1 MEYLTVGTIVKT
13 VGLKGEVKVYPS
25 TSFRDSRFKKG
36 NHLFILKN
44 GEIEK
49 TLTIKFHRINGN
61 LDHLV
66 FEEISSIE
74 EAEQLI
80 HQELVVEKDAS
91 NLKKDQYFFSD
102 LVGLDVEFEDGKHIG
117 KVKKVEEYSSYQT
130 LRIKT
135 SGKDVLI
142 PFLKAFILSV
152 DLENKLIKV
161 KYIEGLL

>member
-49 TLTIKFHRINGN
+49 TLTIKFHRINGS

-74 EAEQLI
+74 EAEQLV

-102 LVGLDVEFEDGKHIG
+102 LIGLDVEFEDGKHIG

-135 SGKDVLI
+135 DGKDVLI